1 MGDKLPIG
9 AAVDALLIYGDGN
22 VSKIARQFGVSRSCV
37 AGRMTALVVSG
48 KLLASKARL
57 SDRDVKPANEP
68 PFITPPSRA
77 RLMAG
82 R

>member
-1 MGDKLPIG
+1 MPDKLPIG
-9 AAVDALLIYGDGN
+9 DAVDALLISGDGN
-22 VSKIARQFGVSRSCV
+22 VSQIARRFGVSRSYV
-37 AGRMTALVVSG
+37 ADRMTALVVSG

-57 SDRDVKPANEP
+57 PGNDTKPAEET
-68 PFITPPSRA
+68 PFIAPPSRA